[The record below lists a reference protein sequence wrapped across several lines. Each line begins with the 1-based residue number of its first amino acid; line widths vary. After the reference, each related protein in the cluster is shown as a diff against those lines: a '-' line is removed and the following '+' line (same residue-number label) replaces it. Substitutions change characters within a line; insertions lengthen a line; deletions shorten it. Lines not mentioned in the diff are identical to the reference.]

1 MSDKRLFFALWPT
14 ERQRESLRELIRPL
28 VGSVEGR
35 AVDRWNW
42 HVTLVFIGGFPEDR
56 ISELLAAVS
65 EIRCE
70 PFRVRF
76 DRMTFWARPKI
87 ACLQT
92 ITVPEELL
100 QLKSGLETALLWF
113 DIQPEAH
120 TYRPHITLA
129 RSVRSFDTQSLAR
142 PVEMQWS
149 GFELMESVSTTRGV
163 QYRPLK
169 QEVRR
174 DS

>member
-14 ERQRESLRELIRPL
+14 DRQRESLREVIRPL

-42 HVTLVFIGGFPEDR
+42 HVTLVFIGKFPEQR
-56 ISELLAAVS
+56 VEELLTAVAGIS
-65 EIRCE
+65 CD
-70 PFRVRF
+70 PFRLRF

-87 ACLQT
+87 ACLHT
-92 ITVPEELL
+92 VTVPDELTE
-100 QLKSGLETALLWF
+100 LKSSLETALLWF
-113 DIQPEAH
+113 DRQPEAL

-129 RSVRSFDTQSLAR
+129 RNVRNFETQTLAR
-142 PVEMQWS
+142 PVELQWS
-149 GFELMESVSTTRGV
+149 GFELMESESTTRGV
-163 QYRPLK
+163 HYRPLK
-169 QEVRR
+169 QQVRH